1 MTNGDA
7 HTTSDGS
14 GGGGPTKPR
23 DAAAVKATEVLD
35 PTDTRLVA
43 DDGNGGGG
51 PTKIRDKALKPGGV
65 ERAIDGSGGGGPTV
79 PHKLADDGNGAG
91 GGGPTG
97 GHP

>member
-7 HTTSDGS
+7 RTTGDGS
-14 GGGGPTKPR
+14 GGGGPTRPR

-51 PTKIRDKALKPGGV
+51 PTKIRDAAVKPEAV
-65 ERAIDGSGGGGPTV
+65 E
-79 PHKLADDGNGAG
+79 LANDGAG

-97 GHP
+97 PHKLAGDGAGGGGPTGRHP